1 MRTLPQSG
9 LSVPSNHPVL
19 VDGLDSVGVE
29 LDALEEVL
37 QEAADEHLFIRQR
50 GPRWIARHRLEV
62 TCARS
67 KIFIHFLSRFGCTC
81 LLQAAQEETSKDCFC
96 VEIVRLP
103 PLTVGAKVEDRRVVR

>member
-50 GPRWIARHRLEV
+50 SARWIARHRLEV
-62 TCARS
+62 TCA
-67 KIFIHFLSRFGCTC
+67 KINVFYIRADLSAPVSCRQRKRK
-81 LLQAAQEETSKDCFC
+81 QAK
-96 VEIVRLP
+96 
-103 PLTVGAKVEDRRVVR
+103 TVFV

>member
-9 LSVPSNHPVL
+9 LGVPSNHPVL

-37 QEAADEHLFIRQR
+37 QEAADEHLFVRQR

-62 TCARS
+62 TCA
-67 KIFIHFLSRFGCTC
+67 KINVLYIRADLSAPVSCRQRKRK
-81 LLQAAQEETSKDCFC
+81 QAK
-96 VEIVRLP
+96 
-103 PLTVGAKVEDRRVVR
+103 TVFV